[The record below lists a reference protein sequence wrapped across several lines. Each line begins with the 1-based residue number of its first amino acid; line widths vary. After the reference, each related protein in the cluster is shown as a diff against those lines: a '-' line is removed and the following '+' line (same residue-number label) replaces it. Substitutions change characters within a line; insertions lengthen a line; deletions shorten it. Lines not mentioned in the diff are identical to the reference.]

1 MKRYLIVL
9 GLLAT
14 IVVLGFLLKASQQQQ
29 QVLVN
34 NNKALTVK
42 TTTYKAKDGRQVSKS
57 IVMQSTKKNL
67 TDSELHVSDNMKISR
82 SKIETIGSIISRVDT
97 TVEAP
102 ATITTV
108 ITPTGDYTRD
118 TCYNFTVNPEF
129 TASVCVRNDT
139 ARFHP
144 VITDSL
150 FIVFASEKV
159 FVNKRKTFFI
169 ARWLQKRQ
177 TVVTANVLRSNDA
190 IKTINESFTYIIK

>member
-108 ITPTGDYTRD
+108 ITPTGDYT
-118 TCYNFTVNPEF
+118 
-129 TASVCVRNDT
+129 
-139 ARFHP
+139 
-144 VITDSL
+144 
-150 FIVFASEKV
+150 
-159 FVNKRKTFFI
+159 
-169 ARWLQKRQ
+169 
-177 TVVTANVLRSNDA
+177 
-190 IKTINESFTYIIK
+190 